1 MTVCKRNGCSTLSC
15 RSTDATQQS
24 SESERQSEI
33 KSQEGKE
40 RERRGRIGVRRSPL
54 PLPLLTCKQASATRG
69 AERGRGGGR
78 ESRLTR
84 FRGLWSI
91 KGLRRNSKTTPTIS
105 TSEVRTQVPVGYK
118 CEVMC
123 NGCVSLFFFFVLFP
137 MCKVVW
143 RVLCLTCGGIGAGTS
158 ESCVQPGSVS
168 SLGGCCRQKKQNKTQ
183 E

>member
-33 KSQEGKE
+33 KSQEGRE

-54 PLPLLTCKQASATRG
+54 PLPPLTCKQASATRG
-69 AERGRGGGR
+69 EERGRGGGR

-105 TSEVRTQVPVGYK
+105 TSVVRTQVPVGYK

-123 NGCVSLFFFFVLFP
+123 NGCVSLFVFFVLFFLCSGLCGEFCASP
-137 MCKVVW
+137 VAASEQEPQNLA
-143 RVLCLTCGGIGAGTS
+143 RSLVLFL
-158 ESCVQPGSVS
+158 
-168 SLGGCCRQKKQNKTQ
+168 R
-183 E
+183 